1 MSLLRQ
7 AVRDGSFS
15 LDMKA
20 DDLESIIHQ
29 AVNLV
34 VVRGVLAP
42 EHRDEIERSLME
54 RERVACTA
62 IGRTTSVPHA
72 YSEHLSEQV
81 ILFIRL
87 AHPINLGAPDGTP
100 VRFIF
105 LLLGPS
111 RLLSRAY

>member
-34 VVRGVLAP
+34 VVRGILAP
-42 EHRDEIERSLME
+42 EHRDEIERMLNGAGA
-54 RERVACTA
+54 RCVYGDWTNHV
-62 IGRTTSVPHA
+62 RTTR
-72 YSEHLSEQV
+72 
-81 ILFIRL
+81 LF
-87 AHPINLGAPDGTP
+87 
-100 VRFIF
+100 
-105 LLLGPS
+105 
-111 RLLSRAY
+111 